1 MEFTAVLEKLPVTGY
16 AEQNAPIKFAK
27 PRAINSWLG
36 STLYLFFLANALAIA
51 MLSRKPIIGRTM
63 RPPSIRVRICI
74 VVIVLFPS

>member
-1 MEFTAVLEKLPVTGY
+1 
-16 AEQNAPIKFAK
+16 
-27 PRAINSWLG
+27 
-36 STLYLFFLANALAIA
+36 LAIA